1 MQILAAIVLIFGV
14 ILLLSVPFAFLVMLL
29 WNWVMVDV
37 FALSALTFW
46 QSWGLYMLCA
56 LLFNNTSVSKS

>member
-46 QSWGLYMLCA
+46 QSWGLYMLCS
-56 LLFNNTSVSKS
+56 LLFKSTSVSKS